1 MTHHQALQD
10 IIEDQVIEDK
20 NVQNVINIHFLEIIM
35 CSFQISCALL

>member
-20 NVQNVINIHFLEIIM
+20 NVQNVINIHF
-35 CSFQISCALL
+35 FWK